1 MSFVNLDPISTQ
13 VEFGDDFA
21 KLARGDKAEVESAA
35 EAAAAEAAADKSP
48 ESTSARLQRLRAE
61 ALEGLRKGRHEAFGG
76 IECVAAAAGQTDEA
90 AAGARVEA
98 APAAL
103 LSDAERT
110 RRLALA
116 PPALLLMQEGAIEGE
131 RPPYEGL
138 YRLDEGSFVNQRPL
152 FRLTEI
158 PTEIPGH
165 SVPRFLAFVTEGKVQ
180 TWAGQ
185 LDTHLGSTTAYLQL
199 VDSTVPATPDRHA
212 PSWQGAVWQDALSP
226 EGQWTVRPKLRCTAL
241 TEEQTGAWAGI
252 EVEGQLMATGIAIS
266 VVGFV
271 DEEEFTEYVL
281 HSILQADDGT
291 MTEHRAK
298 HRFSNF
304 VQLHAAVQPSLAPYV
319 PSKFPL
325 GRMQVALTPAG
336 KAAAKQKRGQQLQ
349 GYLRQLAAA
358 AALKGVRRGGPR
370 LYAFIDVNAWLH
382 MDADTLSAIGGGGA
396 GASPLLSAEL
406 LGAPSP
412 ARGAAPLLSAEA
424 LGDESTDPSP
434 PPPPPPPHL
443 DLQPQQQQQP
453 RWRSLWGGGAGSSE
467 ARRTSALDLDDD
479 RRTSRL
485 SFDEAEGEPSAVA
498 GGAPLLDLD
507 ALTPA
512 AEVPGAAPSKFGN
525 GNSGAHVDEAA
536 ASAGDEKPTAGFVT
550 AGGGWFSRAKAMAAA
565 KLEAM
570 AAEREAAKAE
580 AAKAAAAKSA
590 AVPVL
595 TSPTGKAS
603 PPAKSAAAVA
613 AAEASRLPDAA
624 ADPAR
629 AVSAGSAPTG
639 LMAELQVAEADK
651 VASRDYLGA
660 AKVQEAMDAMDAAHH
675 SALSAC

>member
-21 KLARGDKAEVESAA
+21 KLARVDKAEVESAA

-158 PTEIPGH
+158 PMETPGH
-165 SVPRFLAFVTEGKVQ
+165 SVPRFLAFVNEGKVQ

-370 LYAFIDVNAWLH
+370 LYILDCLPHQVDHILDCLPHQVCAVAVPGSTPSSTSTRGCIWTR
-382 MDADTLSAIGGGGA
+382 TLCRRLAEVALVQALCSLPSFSERRRRHAARRHSSRLRHSATSRPIRRRRRRRRTWTYSRRSSSSRA
-396 GASPLLSAEL
+396 GAACGEEARDRARRVGPPPSTLMTTDAPRGSRLTKRKGSRAPWRAARLCSISMRSL
-406 LGAPSP
+406 RQRRCPGRRLPSLGMATVAPM
-412 ARGAAPLLSAEA
+412 
-424 LGDESTDPSP
+424 STRRRPRPVTRSP
-434 PPPPPPPHL
+434 PPGSSPPA
-443 DLQPQQQQQP
+443 
-453 RWRSLWGGGAGSSE
+453 GAGSLE
-467 ARRTSALDLDDD
+467 RRRW
-479 RRTSRL
+479 RR
-485 SFDEAEGEPSAVA
+485 PS
-498 GGAPLLDLD
+498 
-507 ALTPA
+507 
-512 AEVPGAAPSKFGN
+512 
-525 GNSGAHVDEAA
+525 
-536 ASAGDEKPTAGFVT
+536 
-550 AGGGWFSRAKAMAAA
+550 
-565 KLEAM
+565 
-570 AAEREAAKAE
+570 
-580 AAKAAAAKSA
+580 
-590 AVPVL
+590 
-595 TSPTGKAS
+595 
-603 PPAKSAAAVA
+603 
-613 AAEASRLPDAA
+613 
-624 ADPAR
+624 
-629 AVSAGSAPTG
+629 
-639 LMAELQVAEADK
+639 
-651 VASRDYLGA
+651 
-660 AKVQEAMDAMDAAHH
+660 
-675 SALSAC
+675 